1 MDFKLLEIWSF
12 LKTRSDDPKEKVWG
26 VAFEI
31 SRDFWDRVLE
41 ERVGYRERGGYNT
54 TDVEFHQFDV
64 AATQARFL
72 FPKKSFDYLKI
83 YSFKGQREN
92 NGVYLHWRQE

>member
-1 MDFKLLEIWSF
+1 MF
-12 LKTRSDDPKEKVWG
+12 LFRSDDPKEKVWG

-54 TDVEFHQFDV
+54 ADVEFHQFDV
-64 AATQARFL
+64 SATQVRFNPIKL
-72 FPKKSFDYLKI
+72 
-83 YSFKGQREN
+83 N
-92 NGVYLHWRQE
+92 